1 MKQKNYMKPALK
13 FVKIEWNDLCAGSNT
28 NCTTID
34 LKVLGLDKQKDK
46 TYTFGRGG
54 TKDMWETNF

>member
-1 MKQKNYMKPALK
+1 MKKKVYTKPSFQ
-13 FVKIEWNDLCAGSNT
+13 FVKIEWNDLCAGSNA

-34 LKVLGLDKQKDK
+34 LRVIGINKQKDK
-46 TYTFGRGG
+46 TFTFGRGA